1 MSAPVPTSIGRYQI
15 IRSLGEGGMGA
26 VFLARDP
33 AIDRHVAIKL
43 MRTGFDDPSLRERF
57 AREAKSIGR
66 LHHPNIVTIFDVGE
80 HQGEPFIAME
90 YVEGQTLSHLI
101 RHPENVSVLDKIGW
115 IDGVCSGLNYAH
127 RAGIIH
133 RDIKPA
139 NIMVDAEG
147 EVKILDFG
155 IARATSSGSTHAAT
169 QAGTVLGTLNY
180 MSPEQLAGKAVDSR
194 TDIFSAGAVFYELL
208 SGRMA
213 FPGDIQTGV
222 LHLILASGPEPLSTV
237 APFLDADLVAIVDRC
252 LARDVALRYSDLASA
267 RRDLTSL
274 RRKLESGPSQ
284 GETVVIAPRA
294 GVPESRPG
302 RTPGP
307 DTRAELLRLRKERIA
322 EQLSGARAALER
334 EEFTA
339 ALDACRQALIIDPEH
354 DEALALQE
362 EVESAAE
369 TRAWLKQAQGD
380 LDRGALTS
388 AGMLADR
395 VLGVRPSSPEALGIR
410 RAVEE
415 ARRRLEEIERQA
427 RALQTALSQA
437 RAHITDGRLDQAAL
451 AANEAL
457 AIDPD
462 NPDVVALQSEVASLI
477 EAKRRADAEARAQQ
491 VVSRARERFAT
502 GDYEGALTMLRAYQ
516 PSHETIRAA
525 IVSFEL
531 EMREIARRAEEQRK
545 AEAKRREQEA
555 RERAEAERREAEARK
570 RAEEEER
577 RKAKAAEQAAEEERR
592 RAEAH
597 RREEVRRRAEAEQAR
612 EEQVRREAA
621 ARQKAE
627 ADEQR
632 RLADA
637 RSKAEAVEEARR
649 REREEDERRAA
660 ALPTIIDA
668 PVVDAGERRPA
679 VPGADDTEMLMRRS
693 DGSVAARAGETII
706 FPFPALGPE
715 RERAEPPAT
724 FPAGRPPWVVGLALG
739 AVALVLVALVWSWA
753 AHREAIP
760 STSSGPT
767 AAVTTV
773 AVLFDIRPWANVDEI
788 VRKSDN
794 KPLALGKLTTPC
806 VVSLEPGEYHVRAR
820 NPYFPS
826 APLEFD
832 VTVSSGP
839 LQEVRRSLPGLK
851 PEDEARRILEGR

>member
-1 MSAPVPTSIGRYQI
+1 MSAAVPTSIGRYQI

-26 VFLARDP
+26 VFLAEDP
-33 AIDRHVAIKL
+33 AIDRNVAIKL
-43 MRTGFDDPSLRERF
+43 MRTGFDDASLRERF

-80 HQGEPFIAME
+80 HRGEPFIAME

-101 RHPENVSVLDKIGW
+101 RHPESASILDRIGW
-115 IDGVCSGLNYAH
+115 IDGVCGGLSYAH

-139 NIMVDAEG
+139 NIMVDADG
-147 EVKILDFG
+147 VVKILDFG
-155 IARATSSGSTHAAT
+155 IARATSSSTTHAAT

-180 MSPEQLAGKAVDSR
+180 MSPEQLSGKGVDSR

-222 LHLILASGPEPLSTV
+222 LHLILTTGPEPLSTV
-237 APFLDADLVAIVDRC
+237 APSLDAGLVAIVDRC
-252 LARDVALRYSDLASA
+252 LARDVALRYQDLGAARQDLAM
-267 RRDLTSL
+267 L
-274 RRKLESGPSQ
+274 RRKLESGLAQ
-284 GETVVIAPRA
+284 GEATVITPRG
-294 GVPESRPG
+294 GVPESRPA

-322 EQLSGARAALER
+322 EQLTEARAALER

-354 DEALALQE
+354 DEVLALQE

-427 RALQTALSQA
+427 RALQAALSQA
-437 RAHITDGRLDQAAL
+437 RAGMTSGRLDEAAS
-451 AANEAL
+451 AIQEAL
-457 AIDPD
+457 KIDPD
-462 NPDVVALQSEVASLI
+462 NPEVVAVQAEVASLV
-477 EAKRRADAEARAQQ
+477 EAKRRADADARAQQ
-491 VVSRARERFAT
+491 VVNRARERFAS

-516 PSHETIRAA
+516 PAHEQVRAT

-531 EMREIARRAEEQRK
+531 ELREIARRAEEQRK

-570 RAEEEER
+570 RAEEEEQ
-577 RKAKAAEQAAEEERR
+577 RKAKAAEQAAEEARR

-597 RREEVRRRAEAEQAR
+597 RREEERRKAEAEQQR
-612 EEQVRREAA
+612 VEQAKREAV

-637 RSKAEAVEEARR
+637 RRQAEALDDARR
-649 REREEDERRAA
+649 RAEAERRAA
-660 ALPTIIDA
+660 ALPTIIEAPAGDA
-668 PVVDAGERRPA
+668 RGLRPT
-679 VPGADDTEMLMRRS
+679 VPGPDDTDVLMRRS
-693 DGSVAARAGETII
+693 DGSIASSDGETVIYRA
-706 FPFPALGPE
+706 PGL
-715 RERAEPPAT
+715 ERAEGLEKAPV
-724 FPAGRPPWVVGLALG
+724 GRRTLLIGVGLGAAALMLI
-739 AVALVLVALVWSWA
+739 VVVWSWA
-753 AHREAIP
+753 AHRTA
-760 STSSGPT
+760 SSSPT
-767 AAVTTV
+767 LTPTGAATAV
-773 AVLFDIRPWANVDEI
+773 AVLLDVRPWANVDEI
-788 VRKSDN
+788 VRNSDH
-794 KPLALGKLTTPC
+794 KALELGKLTTPC

-832 VTVSSGP
+832 FTVNSDAF
-839 LQEVRRSLPGLK
+839 QEVRRSLPGLK